1 MLGAASLQRC
11 HGVDEPNSPVIKL
24 WQGLGGSGGV
34 QAPRLCRAAADSLRE
49 GACTSLCRPASA
61 GTRCPKRDVTGA
73 AGSQEA
79 TAPKT
84 SEYLKP
90 GPWASLGAG
99 ALATAQHRA
108 SPAARAAAA
117 LPCVGWRAAASP
129 PPSSPPLLPPPPSPP
144 PARSWAAG
152 IRTCFSPGRTA
163 QGESRGTALGWKVL
177 EKNGLVSGAKRKQMP
192 PGARAS
198 KAHTGSA
205 RRRGR
210 G

>member
-24 WQGLGGSGGV
+24 CQGLGGSGGV

-49 GACTSLCRPASA
+49 GACTWLCPPASA

-117 LPCVGWRAAASP
+117 LRGLEGCSLSSP
-129 PPSSPPLLPPPPSPP
+129 FFSSPPSSSSFPSSCP
-144 PARSWAAG
+144 
-152 IRTCFSPGRTA
+152 
-163 QGESRGTALGWKVL
+163 EL
-177 EKNGLVSGAKRKQMP
+177 
-192 PGARAS
+192 
-198 KAHTGSA
+198 
-205 RRRGR
+205 GR
-210 G
+210 GDPDVLLTRKDSAGREPGDRAWMEGAGEKRAR